1 MQVQTPREVINLKRF
16 LHRTEHFVKTN
27 VSYIHPDTLRFYL
40 KSLRERLENIKKL
53 ELVTSDECVSYN
65 MRIVACEQY
74 LKSKTDEGDSLMKI
88 SRVSDLEA
96 RQLLLRGHA
105 QREARQR
112 ESLLTK
118 KPPKIQDKQLTLR
131 QRRILLLEN
140 DENRGKS
147 ASYGSGEDSADANAL
162 ATETLELTRM
172 LKEQA
177 RNTKDIVGE
186 DNKLLGEMDASMD
199 NNIENLRKATQS
211 IEGRDRKKL
220 CPKVLTIKSEISKCC
235 NYKIS

>member
-1 MQVQTPREVINLKRF
+1 
-16 LHRTEHFVKTN
+16 
-27 VSYIHPDTLRFYL
+27 
-40 KSLRERLENIKKL
+40 
-53 ELVTSDECVSYN
+53 
-65 MRIVACEQY
+65 
-74 LKSKTDEGDSLMKI
+74 MKI

-140 DENRGKS
+140 DEKAKS
-147 ASYGSGEDSADANAL
+147 SSFGRNEDPADANAL

-186 DNKLLGEMDASMD
+186 DNKLLAEMDVSMD
-199 NNIENLRKATQS
+199 NNIENVREATKNIEEILQIGGSVQARHTLDVILSPFLAYLNEGTNIQS
-211 IEGRDRKKL
+211 RE
-220 CPKVLTIKSEISKCC
+220 
-235 NYKIS
+235 

>member
-1 MQVQTPREVINLKRF
+1 
-16 LHRTEHFVKTN
+16 
-27 VSYIHPDTLRFYL
+27 
-40 KSLRERLENIKKL
+40 LENIKKL
-53 ELVTSDECVSYN
+53 ELITSDECLSYN

-140 DENRGKS
+140 DDKARS
-147 ASYGSGEDSADANAL
+147 TSFGSNEDPADANAL

-186 DNKLLGEMDASMD
+186 DNKLLGEIDVSMD
-199 NNIENLRKATQS
+199 NNIENVRKATKNIEEILQIGGSVKARHTLDVILSPFLAYLNERTNIQS
-211 IEGRDRKKL
+211 GK
-220 CPKVLTIKSEISKCC
+220 
-235 NYKIS
+235 